1 MDDTKPNT
9 ALHWF
14 RKNLR
19 LHDNPALC
27 EAIKGSACLFAVY
40 ILPPVIPDTNI
51 SANRWNFLIE
61 CLEDLD
67 HSLRSIGS
75 KLLVVQG
82 YPAEIIP
89 KLIKCLHITKLT
101 FESESEPFS
110 RQRDAVITHLA
121 ESVGVKVV
129 SCTSHTLYDVDGVI
143 KANNNETPK
152 LFDSFLDVVSTLGPP
167 ETPVGTVSHDM
178 LASLLPKKNMFED
191 CRIPSVE
198 DLGIERSKGSCQE
211 TWPGGESEAL
221 RKLDIF
227 LQEMVDVDFQVD
239 SASEVFLHGFTDR
252 LSPYLR
258 FGCLSPRT
266 YYHALSE
273 TYQIARNQKPPL
285 SLFSWLLRRD
295 FHFVLGSNNP
305 TLNQRENN
313 PLCLQI
319 NWEENA
325 VAVEKW
331 KMGKTGFPFID
342 AIMRQ
347 LQQEGWIP
355 SLARQIVGS
364 FLTQGCMWISWEEGF
379 KVFGELQLDAEWSLN
394 AGSWLWISGSAFD
407 QNRLPIFCPVETA
420 KKIDPKGEYTRKY
433 VPEVKDLPTDY
444 VFEPWKAPEC
454 VQQAAGCLLGTHYPL
469 PVVDHEE
476 QRRVCVQ
483 RLKELAESIGESV
496 GVDERGHTSVHL
508 FRKDLRLHDNPTLRA
523 CLEDSGTFYPVYVLD
538 TKAARESK
546 ISPNRWNFLLECLR
560 DLDNQLAG
568 LGSRLFVVRGR
579 DVEIL
584 PKLFAEW
591 GVTRLSFES
600 DIEPFGAQRDSVIRH
615 IAEEAGIEVLSKT
628 SHTLYEPGDILRANR
643 GIAPMVFEDFV
654 GVLKENGLTVPS
666 PVKEVDR
673 QLIGCCVT
681 PVAAD
686 HQANFGV
693 PELSDLGVK
702 DIRSVTSAY
711 LWKGGEQEALRK
723 LELLQK
729 QLVKNDFEDEPL
741 SGASMSSSATHLSPY
756 LRFGCLSSRVMWHRI
771 SDTYWKGKTGFPW
784 IDAVM
789 RQLHEEG
796 WIPHFARQAVG
807 CFLTRGSLWIN
818 WEEGYKVFDELQL
831 DAEWSLNVGNW
842 LWLSGGTFVKGH
854 VPWFCPV
861 EVGKKIDPTGEYVRK
876 YVPEVK
882 DIPVE
887 YVFEPWKAPESVQKA
902 AGCLVGKDYPL
913 PVVDHEEQR
922 RVCVQRLKELA
933 ESVGESIEVDERGHT
948 SVHLFRKDLRL
959 HDNPTLHAC
968 LEDSGTF
975 YPVYVLDTKAARE
988 SKISPNRWEFLL
1000 ECLRDLDNQLA
1011 GLGSRL
1017 FVVRGRDVEILP
1029 KLFEEWGVTRLSF
1042 ESDIEPFGAQRDSV
1056 IRHIAEEAGI
1066 EVLSKTS
1073 HTLYEPGDI
1082 LHANHGIAPMVFEDF
1097 VGVLKENGLT
1107 VPSPVKEVDRQ
1118 LFGCCVTPVAA
1129 DHQANF
1135 GVPEL
1140 SDLGVKD
1147 VRLVTSGYLWKGG
1160 EQEALRR
1167 LVLFEEK
1174 LVKNDFENE
1183 PLSEASMPSSATH
1196 LSPYL
1201 RFGCLSPRLMWQ
1213 RTVDSH
1219 WKAKGTMPPISLL
1232 EPLLLRE
1239 FFFVIA
1245 ITNSG
1250 LDKMDSNPFS
1260 IQYPWE
1266 ENPEWLQRWKQGT
1279 TGFPWIDAVM
1289 RQLRQE
1295 GWIPHLARQA
1305 VGCFLTRGC
1314 LWINWEE
1321 GYKVF
1326 DELLLDAEWSLNV
1339 GNWLWLSGSAF
1350 MKGHVPWF
1358 CPVEVGKK
1366 IDPTGEYVKKYVPE
1380 VKRLPLKYL
1389 FEPWKAPFKVQQ
1401 AARCIV
1407 GDDYPEPVADHI
1419 QQRIIC
1425 VQRLKDLCISLDILG
1440 HRSLHWF
1447 RKDLRLHD
1455 NPSLRECL
1463 RNSRVFYG
1471 VFFLPNIAGKQG
1483 AVSPNRWEFLL
1494 QSLQDLDNNLAECG
1508 SRLFV
1513 ISGNPTKV
1521 LPQLFKKWNITR
1533 LSFEVDSE
1541 PCCNMRDAVICDLAK
1556 KDGVEIISSVSHTL
1570 YDPRAVSGLNTGNVP
1585 LLFDDFKAI
1594 VLEQMKP
1601 EMPVSR
1607 VDRKLFGACVTPV
1620 GKDHHQLYGVP
1631 KLNDICG
1638 FSKSSSICSELYPGG
1653 EQEGLKRMETALQE
1667 MKKNDFCEPEVTA
1680 YSLLPSSRHLSPYL
1694 RFGCLSSRLLHQRIT
1709 EEYIKTKGSNPPP
1722 EFYDKLLW
1730 REYFFAVGSR
1740 VPGAHEMVNNPLSL
1754 QIPWED
1760 SDEYLERWKQ
1770 GMTGF
1775 PWIDAIMRQL
1785 RSEGWIHDL
1794 ARRAVGSF
1802 LTRGCLWINWEE
1814 GFKVF
1819 DEFQLDAERSLNSGN
1834 WLWLSTST
1842 FVKGHVPWFC
1852 PVGVGKKIDPTGEYV
1867 RKYVPELRNVPTEFV
1882 FEPWLAPL
1890 DLQRYCGCVIGRD
1903 YPAPIVNH
1911 LEQRVICVQRMRE
1924 MALKLTSF

>member
-89 KLIKCLHITKLT
+89 KLIECLHITKLT

-476 QRRVCVQ
+476 QRRVCVH

-673 QLIGCCVT
+673 QLFGCCVT
-681 PVAAD
+681 PVGAD

-702 DIRSVTSAY
+702 DIQSVTSAY
-711 LWKGGEQEALRK
+711 LWKGGEQEALRR

-729 QLVKNDFEDEPL
+729 ELVKNDFEEEPL

-756 LRFGCLSSRVMWHRI
+756 LRFGCLSSRVMWQRI
-771 SDTYWKGKTGFPW
+771 NDTYWKGKTGFPW

-1042 ESDIEPFGAQRDSV
+1042 EGDIEPFGAQRDSV

-1471 VFFLPNIAGKQG
+1471 VFFLPNIEGKQG